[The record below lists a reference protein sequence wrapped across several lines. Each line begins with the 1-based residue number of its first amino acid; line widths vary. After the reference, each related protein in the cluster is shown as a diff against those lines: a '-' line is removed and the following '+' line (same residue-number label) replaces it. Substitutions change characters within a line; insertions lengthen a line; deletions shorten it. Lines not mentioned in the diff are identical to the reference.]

1 MRLLAIPLLF
11 LATSAHAQDRFSKSL
26 LKLEPA
32 TRLEQV
38 CDIEAMKQIK
48 RDLKLPVDRA
58 KSDVSETPVHKRHT
72 VTASGGA
79 FRAKGKWYALSFVCT
94 GTPDHLRVT
103 SFTYKA
109 GAEIPESKW
118 EDLGLWR

>member
-1 MRLLAIPLLF
+1 MRILVFPLL
-11 LATSAHAQDRFSKSL
+11 LLPTNAQAQSAKSL
-26 LKLEPA
+26 LKLEPE
-32 TRLEQV
+32 TRLEQI

-48 RDLKLPVDRA
+48 KDMRVPVDRA
-58 KSDVSETPVHKRHT
+58 KSNVSETPVHKAHT

-79 FRAKGKWYALSFVCT
+79 YRSKGKWYRLSFVCS
-94 GTPDHLRVT
+94 GTPDHTRVT
-103 SFTYKA
+103 SFSYKT

>member
-1 MRLLAIPLLF
+1 MRILFILLLL
-11 LATSAHAQDRFSKSL
+11 TVGAHAQDRTSKSL
-26 LKLEPA
+26 MKLEPT

-38 CDIEAMKQIK
+38 CDIEAMKQIR
-48 RDLKLPVDRA
+48 RDLRLKVDRA
-58 KSDVSETPVHKRHT
+58 KSDVSVTPVHKGHT
-72 VTASGGA
+72 VIAAGGA
-79 FRAKGKWYALSFVCT
+79 FRAKGKWYGLTFVCT

-103 SFTYKA
+103 SFTYKL